1 MSEEEIISM
10 YVKERYPELLCTMDF
25 VVYKMCV
32 RLRNLQQEIRK
43 GIEKWQEKIEK

>member
-32 RLRNLQQEIRK
+32 RLRNLPQEMRK
-43 GIEKWQEKIEK
+43 GIENGKKK